1 MKLWVFNPD
10 FRYSSSSAE
19 HTISSQR
26 AMKVLFQEVGDVDT
40 ILNPARGSS
49 LSLEEVRLPEYVYE
63 AVERDLEAR
72 NEMLPASARAFRE
85 WKVGA
90 LHWSERM

>member
-19 HTISSQR
+19 YTVSSQR
-26 AMKVLFQEVGDVDT
+26 AMKVLFQEAGDVDS
-40 ILNPARGSS
+40 ILNPDRGSS

-63 AVERDLEAR
+63 AVERDLKAR
-72 NEMLPASARAFRE
+72 NEMLPASAREFRE
-85 WKVGA
+85 WRVGA
-90 LHWSERM
+90 LHRFERV